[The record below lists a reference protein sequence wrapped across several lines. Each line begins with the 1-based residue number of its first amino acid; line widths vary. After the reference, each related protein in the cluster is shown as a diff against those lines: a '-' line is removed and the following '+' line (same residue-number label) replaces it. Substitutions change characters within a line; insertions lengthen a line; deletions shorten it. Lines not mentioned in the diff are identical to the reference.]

1 MRIKQEVKKR
11 QRKPYEWWIAILVLS
26 GFVLLSFF
34 VWSQQNKAEQ
44 QYFCDME
51 KRSITGKQFLS
62 GGHSFS
68 SGLTQSDERS
78 FSGQYSSK
86 CTKENLYGPAFKID
100 GLNEG
105 DVIEASVWRQS
116 DNGYGV
122 LALQGQND
130 WAFYDF
136 TATVVETQKDWE
148 RIEKTI
154 RVPIGVRNASINI
167 YPYNT
172 KNSGAVFFDD
182 LQINYYPTDVY
193 SLAPPVEYAGANLQ
207 LKVDK
212 KELKQL
218 RSKRV
223 EAFSYG
229 NLLSGK
235 DDLVKAKL
243 LDDSVE
249 VDVKIRLKGDLL
261 DHLQSKKWSFRIV
274 ADKDQAWRG
283 MTEFS
288 VHNSLSRSHLNEWIY
303 HQMLREEGI
312 LTTDYDFVKLS
323 LNDEALGIYAY
334 EEHFGANVI
343 RRGQRPPGPILRF
356 NEDGLWTYAPRGIGE
371 RPDWFYSADIGLYDS
386 KDILNKQE
394 SYEQYV
400 RAQDLLY
407 AFIKGK
413 KAPSEVFDTDRLAKA
428 LALQDV
434 CIAHHSFIFTNVRF
448 YFNPLTGLIEPIGY
462 DGYTDDMRV
471 NYGSPIMAGAYM
483 NSRMPKDYAPT
494 QSKNAFF
501 HHILFN
507 DYDFAE
513 QYAHY
518 LDEFTS
524 ETYIDSFL
532 SKNMLEIRAREKFIK
547 RDYPS
552 YRFDPVTYFRNA
564 TTVRK
569 VIPPLEHVSL
579 KAYKSNNGVTLESY
593 HQLPLQILGAG
604 DKEMTISAPEDLILE
619 SFNETYSARRYEFPF
634 DAKAK
639 NIFYKT
645 LGTDSIAIQP
655 INRWEIPETPEAP
668 VVKNNFQQFDFIR
681 AEENGNIFFKPGIH
695 RVNRSIA
702 IPEGYRVVIPSGV
715 TLHFE
720 DGAALSSRSPIQAMG
735 TFDSPIVFSS
745 STGRGQGLFLID
757 VKESSTFEHCSF
769 YNLNA
774 FRQNGQY
781 TEGAVSLYNAKATFK
796 NSSFRKIAAKDALH
810 FVNSEYLIQD
820 CLFQETSGDAIDAD
834 YSKGAIETSTFKNIG
849 KDAIEISGGNAAIY
863 TVTISNVLD
872 SGINANLHAH
882 VNGGTVVIKNSQAG
896 ISAND
901 QSKVTFKK
909 VELTE
914 VVQGFVAYQ
923 QLANYGGA
931 VILVADY
938 KVEKV
943 ERLVAVDPVSEVT
956 LKGKRIEN

>member
-1 MRIKQEVKKR
+1 MRIKQETKKR
-11 QRKPYEWWIAILVLS
+11 KRKPYEWWLATLTLS
-26 GFVLLSFF
+26 AFILLSFF
-34 VWSQQNKAEQ
+34 VWSKKNQAEQ

-51 KRSITGKQFLS
+51 KRSIGGNQFLS
-62 GGHSFS
+62 GGHTFS
-68 SGLTQSDERS
+68 AGTTQSNES
-78 FSGQYSSK
+78 AFSGQYSAK
-86 CTKENLYGPAFKID
+86 CTKEKLYGPGIQID

-116 DNGYGV
+116 DEGYGV
-122 LALQGQND
+122 LAFQGVND
-130 WAFYDF
+130 WPFYDF
-136 TATVVETQKDWE
+136 TATTVETRKGWE
-148 RIEKTI
+148 RIHKTI
-154 RVPIGVRNASINI
+154 RIPIGTRNASLNI

-172 KNSGAVFFDD
+172 KNSGAVYFDD
-182 LQINYYPTDVY
+182 LQINFYPSDVY
-193 SLAPPVEYAGANLQ
+193 SLAPPVEYAGPNLK

-218 RSKRV
+218 RAKRV

-243 LDDSVE
+243 IDDSTE

-274 ADKDQAWRG
+274 ADKGQAWNG

-303 HQMLREEGI
+303 HQMLKEEDI
-312 LTTDYDFVKLS
+312 LTTKYDFIKLS
-323 LNDEALGIYAY
+323 LNDEPLGIYGY

-343 RRGQRPPGPILRF
+343 RQGQRPPGPILRF
-356 NEDGLWTYAPRGIGE
+356 NEDGLWTYAPRGIGK
-371 RPDWFYSADIGLYDS
+371 RPDWFYSADISLYDS
-386 KDILNKQE
+386 KDILSKQE
-394 SYEQYV
+394 SYEQYI
-400 RAQDLLY
+400 RAQNLLY
-407 AFIKGK
+407 SFVKGEK
-413 KAPSEVFDTDRLAKA
+413 KPNEVFDTDRLAKA

-448 YFNPLTGLIEPIGY
+448 YFNPAKGLIEPIGY
-462 DGYTDDMRV
+462 DGYTDDTRIIH
-471 NYGSPIMAGAYM
+471 GGPIMAGAYM

-501 HHILFN
+501 HSILFN

-518 LDEFTS
+518 LDKFTS
-524 ETYIDSFL
+524 IAYIDSFL
-532 SKNMLEIRAREKFIK
+532 SKYMMEIQAREKFIK
-547 RDYPS
+547 RDYPKYS
-552 YRFDPVTYFRNA
+552 FNPVDYFRNA

-604 DKEMTISAPEDLILE
+604 DKEMTIPAPDNLILE
-619 SFNETYSARRYEFPF
+619 SFNETYAARRYSFPF

-645 LGTDSIAIQP
+645 LGTDSIAVQP
-655 INRWEIPETPEAP
+655 IARWEIPEVPSAP
-668 VVKNNFQQFDFIR
+668 VVKSNFQQFDFIR
-681 AEENGNIFFKPGIH
+681 TESNGNLFFKPGTH
-695 RVNRSIA
+695 RISRSIA

-715 TLHFE
+715 ILQFE
-720 DGAALSSRSPIQAMG
+720 NGAALSSRSPIQAMG
-735 TFDSPIVFSS
+735 TFDKPIIFT
-745 STGRGQGLFLID
+745 STEGNGQGLFLVD
-757 VKESSTFEHCSF
+757 TEEQTSTFEHCSF
-769 YNLNA
+769 YKLNA

-781 TEGAVSLYNAKATFK
+781 GEGALNFYNAKSHFK
-796 NSSFRKIAAKDALH
+796 SCSFRGNNAKNTVH
-810 FVNSEYLIQD
+810 FIKSDYLIQD
-820 CLFQETSGDAIDAD
+820 CLFQETNGDAIDAD

-863 TVTISNVLD
+863 TVTISDVLD
-872 SGINANLHAH
+872 AAIKANLHAR
-882 VNGGTVVIKNSQAG
+882 VNGGTVVIKNSKAG

-901 QSKVTFKK
+901 LSTVTFKK
-909 VELTE
+909 IDLEE

-923 QLANYGGA
+923 QLANYGGSI
-931 VILVADY
+931 VRIDDY
-938 KVEKV
+938 SEAKV
-943 ERLVAVDPVSEVT
+943 ERLVAVDPVSEVV
-956 LKGKRIEN
+956 LKGRVY